1 MIQEKISPATRGH
14 EVFRYFL
21 PFQSIGQFFPAI
33 VEIGLYAVGYFLMG
47 KLFVALFGVADQ
59 PVEAGIYFG
68 IVMVCFHLYMMLP
81 AHFTIAENACENESI
96 LAILDRE
103 IRKMGYEDANFDE
116 NGGMHCRK
124 KGWKFLYWKEEDF
137 QVEQQGAQIVVSGPL
152 FSIDK
157 LRKLLVK
164 ESHKFSSTLAQ

>member
-1 MIQEKISPATRGH
+1 
-14 EVFRYFL
+14 
-21 PFQSIGQFFPAI
+21 
-33 VEIGLYAVGYFLMG
+33 
-47 KLFVALFGVADQ
+47 
-59 PVEAGIYFG
+59 
-68 IVMVCFHLYMMLP
+68 MMLP